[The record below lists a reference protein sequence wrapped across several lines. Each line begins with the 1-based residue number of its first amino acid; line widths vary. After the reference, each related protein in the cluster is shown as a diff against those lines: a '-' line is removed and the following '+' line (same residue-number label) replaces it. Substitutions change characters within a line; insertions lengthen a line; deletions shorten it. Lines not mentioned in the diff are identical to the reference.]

1 MRKTLAA
8 GALAA
13 IVLAG
18 CGGDSSPQPEAPSD
32 TSPRQTTGIAP
43 VDNARDVVGDLNDR
57 TSQLEG
63 P

>member
-1 MRKTLAA
+1 MRKTLVA
-8 GALAA
+8 GALAVVMA
-13 IVLAG
+13 AG
-18 CGGDSSPQPEAPSD
+18 CGSDSTPQPEAPTD
-32 TSPRQTTGIAP
+32 TTPRQTSGIAP